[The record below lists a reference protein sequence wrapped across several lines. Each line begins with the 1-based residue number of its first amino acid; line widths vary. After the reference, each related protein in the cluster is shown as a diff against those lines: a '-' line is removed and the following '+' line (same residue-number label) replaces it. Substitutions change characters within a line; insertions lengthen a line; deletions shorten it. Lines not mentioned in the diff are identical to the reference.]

1 MNGEIEVENMNG
13 SVVLKD
19 VSGNVV
25 AASQNGSITANPEK
39 ITPGKPMSFTTMN
52 GKVDV
57 TLPGDTKAK
66 LRLKTDNGSVYSD
79 FDVKMEPDTSKPV
92 VEDVPGASTASAW
105 TTAFTAP
112 STAAVQNTASRL

>member
-1 MNGEIEVENMNG
+1 MNG

-92 VEDVPGASTASAW
+92 VEDVPGASTESAW